1 MRITGNSIQVVLLL
15 TTCCLYC
22 LPASAINRVIATGQI
37 VHLHPSSVLRGKA
50 PECVVFSELVRT
62 TRQYAREVTRIQARW
77 LPELAPAFFAAKA
90 GAGVAAE
97 AGGAAAAS
105 TRR

>member
-1 MRITGNSIQVVLLL
+1 MLLL
-15 TTCCLYC
+15 L
-22 LPASAINRVIATGQI
+22 LLSAAARVIATGQI

-77 LPELAPAFFAAKA
+77 LLELAPAFFAAKA

-97 AGGAAAAS
+97 AGGAAAAGGA
-105 TRR
+105 RR